1 MDVEISF
8 KLLFKT
14 LLKHIWLLIIVTL
27 VVALL
32 AALYTTFLVTPT
44 YKATAT
50 VRILNNDLN
59 STAGNNL
66 QTTINLLSAYA
77 KSVLSDTTLETASSM
92 IPDTRYTPEYLR
104 RIISVN
110 YDEGS
115 IILYITAVDT
125 NPEYAAELANVICSA
140 TAYCNAD
147 LAELTVL
154 NEAIPPSSPSSPS
167 LVINVFLASFVA
179 FVAIYGCVLVWDI
192 YNNKIVTE
200 EDLLGAL
207 DLPVIGAIPLQETLV
222 SDKKN
227 TKAVK

>member
-14 LLKHIWLLIIVTL
+14 LLKHLWLLIIITL
-27 VVALL
+27 IVALL
-32 AALYTTFLVTPT
+32 AALYTTFLITPT
-44 YKATAT
+44 YSATAT

-59 STAGNNL
+59 STAGSNL

-77 KSVLSDTTLETASSM
+77 KSVLSDTTLQTASSM
-92 IPDTRYTPEYLR
+92 IPDARYTPEYLR

-125 NPEYAAELANVICSA
+125 NPEYAAEIANVICAA

-147 LAELTVL
+147 LAELTVM
-154 NEAIPPSSPSSPS
+154 NRATAPSAPASPS
-167 LVINVFLASFVA
+167 LMINVFLAAFVA
-179 FVAIYGCVLVWDI
+179 FVVVYGCALVWDI
-192 YNNKIVTE
+192 YNNKITTE
-200 EDLLGAL
+200 EDLLHAL
-207 DLPVIGAIPLQETLV
+207 DLPVIGAIPLLESLV
-222 SDKKN
+222 SEKTVATEDK
-227 TKAVK
+227 